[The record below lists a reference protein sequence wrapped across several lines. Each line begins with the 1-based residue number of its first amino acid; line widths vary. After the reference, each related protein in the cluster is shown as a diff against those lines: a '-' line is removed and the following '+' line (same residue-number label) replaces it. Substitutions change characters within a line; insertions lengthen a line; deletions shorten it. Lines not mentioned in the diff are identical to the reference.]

1 MVIKKGASEGKV
13 KLSKNIRMKLTVNQI
28 TRVLI
33 EYDCGFE
40 KNKHVSWRNNEKNS
54 EIVISKMIC
63 MKFYSWWGGIPI
75 LWEEFLSVYFAGT
88 KYWYNM
94 RLCLFYE

>member
-33 EYDCGFE
+33 EMPGNHD
-40 KNKHVSWRNNEKNS
+40 KNL
-54 EIVISKMIC
+54 KMI
-63 MKFYSWWGGIPI
+63 I
-75 LWEEFLSVYFAGT
+75 LGRNIRIF
-88 KYWYNM
+88 
-94 RLCLFYE
+94 

>member
-40 KNKHVSWRNNEKNS
+40 KNKHVS
-54 EIVISKMIC
+54 
-63 MKFYSWWGGIPI
+63 
-75 LWEEFLSVYFAGT
+75 
-88 KYWYNM
+88 
-94 RLCLFYE
+94 